1 VTDNEGSFSVDVKV
15 TGEKVTVGAK
25 AYAPAETVTMKVPT
39 TWAESSR
46 PQNMLVVADNQ
57 ISEDLTVTVTVAE
70 APKLATSQ
78 KKSKNLLKTGD
89 ASMTLGS
96 GVLALS
102 GIALLGLYHRIK
114 E

>member
-57 ISEDLTVTVTVAE
+57 ISEDLTVTVAQ

-78 KKSKNLLKTGD
+78 KKSQNLPKTGD
-89 ASMTLGS
+89 ASMTFGS